1 MKIEYLLSGFDKNV
15 GFTGEVVSLFQ
26 QDIKDNSTITFI
38 ASSFDNYEKTDKHYN
53 NLIKFFKDININ
65 FKNVYLIDNRI
76 TKDAA
81 QKYILESDVVF
92 LMGGDPEKEMM
103 SIKEYDLVDILRESC
118 GLTIGVSA
126 GSMNMASYVCYLDEE
141 KGIDILEYD
150 GIGLTNLYIYPHLDL
165 TNIDYIKEIFDV
177 SKKKDLILLP
187 DNSFIRIENGKEKI
201 YGEHYYLRGV
211 E

>member
-15 GFTGEVVSLFQ
+15 GFTGEVVNLFQ

-76 TKDAA
+76 TKDTA

-103 SIKEYDLVDILRESC
+103 SIKEYDLVDILRKRY

-187 DNSFIRIENGKEKI
+187 DNSFIRIENGKEKF
-201 YGEHYYLRGV
+201 YGEHYYLGGV

>member
-1 MKIEYLLSGFDKNV
+1 
-15 GFTGEVVSLFQ
+15 
-26 QDIKDNSTITFI
+26 
-38 ASSFDNYEKTDKHYN
+38 
-53 NLIKFFKDININ
+53 
-65 FKNVYLIDNRI
+65 
-76 TKDAA
+76 
-81 QKYILESDVVF
+81 
-92 LMGGDPEKEMM
+92 MGGDPQKEMT
-103 SIKEYDLVDILRESC
+103 SIKQYDLVKILRERK
-118 GLTIGVSA
+118 GITIGVSA
-126 GSMNMASYVCYLDEE
+126 GSMNMASYVCCLDEE

-187 DNSFIRIENGKEKI
+187 DNSFIRIENGKENI

>member
-15 GFTGEVVSLFQ
+15 GFTGEVVNLFR

-103 SIKEYDLVDILRESC
+103 SIKEYDLVDILRERC

-187 DNSFIRIENGKEKI
+187 DNSFIRIENGKEKF
-201 YGEHYYLRGV
+201 YGEHYYLGGV

>member
-38 ASSFDNYEKTDKHYN
+38 ASSFGNYEKTDKHYN

-103 SIKEYDLVDILRESC
+103 SIKEYDLVDILRERC

-141 KGIDILEYD
+141 KGIDILEYG

>member
-1 MKIEYLLSGFDKNV
+1 MKIEYLLSGLDKNV
-15 GFTGEVVSLFQ
+15 GFTGEVVNLFQ

-76 TKDAA
+76 TKDVA

-103 SIKEYDLVDILRESC
+103 SIKEYDLVDILRERN

-187 DNSFIRIENGKEKI
+187 DNSFIRIENGKEKF
-201 YGEHYYLRGV
+201 YGEHYYLGGV

>member
-103 SIKEYDLVDILRESC
+103 SIKEYDLVDILRERG

-126 GSMNMASYVCYLDEE
+126 GSMNMSSYVCYLDEE

-187 DNSFIRIENGKEKI
+187 DNSFIRIENGQEKI

>member
-1 MKIEYLLSGFDKNV
+1 MSASNRR
-15 GFTGEVVSLFQ
+15 FT
-26 QDIKDNSTITFI
+26 KP
-38 ASSFDNYEKTDKHYN
+38 
-53 NLIKFFKDININ
+53 
-65 FKNVYLIDNRI
+65 
-76 TKDAA
+76 
-81 QKYILESDVVF
+81 
-92 LMGGDPEKEMM
+92 PEKEMM
-103 SIKEYDLVDILRESC
+103 SIKEYDLVDILRKRC

-126 GSMNMASYVCYLDEE
+126 GSMNMSSYVCYLDEE

-150 GIGLTNLYIYPHLDL
+150 GLGLTSLYIYPHLDL

>member
-38 ASSFDNYEKTDKHYN
+38 ASSFDNYEKSEKHYN
-53 NLIKFFKDININ
+53 NLIKFFNEININ
-65 FKNVYLIDNRI
+65 FKNAYLIDNRVSI
-76 TKDAA
+76 EDAK
-81 QKYILESDVVF
+81 KYVSESEVVF
-92 LMGGDPEKEMM
+92 LMGGDPQKEMM
-103 SIKEYDLVDILRESC
+103 SIKEYDLVNILRERN
-118 GLTIGVSA
+118 GITIGVSA

-150 GIGLTNLYIYPHLDL
+150 GIGLTDLYIYPHLDL

-177 SKKKDLILLP
+177 SKKKELILLP
-187 DNSFIRIENGKEKI
+187 DNSFIRIENGKEKF
-201 YGEHYYLRGV
+201 YGEHYYLGGV

>member
-76 TKDAA
+76 TKDTA

-92 LMGGDPEKEMM
+92 LMGGDPEKEMI
-103 SIKEYDLVDILRESC
+103 SIKEYDLVDILRERC

-141 KGIDILEYD
+141 KGMDILEYD

-187 DNSFIRIENGKEKI
+187 DNSFIRIENGKEKF